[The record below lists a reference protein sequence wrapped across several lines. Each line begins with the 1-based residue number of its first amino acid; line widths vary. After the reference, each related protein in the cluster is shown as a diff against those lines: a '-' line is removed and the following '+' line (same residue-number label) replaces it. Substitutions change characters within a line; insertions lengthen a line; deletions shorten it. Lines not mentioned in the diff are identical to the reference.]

1 MKKYRNVVQIVGY
14 IKYLLFNDKYKMKC
28 ERMRKLGK
36 KVKLDKKSLQAYAF
50 CVCTNCPCPSG
61 TNSYT
66 AKYNDSERKAK

>member
-1 MKKYRNVVQIVGY
+1 MKG
-14 IKYLLFNDKYKMKC
+14 C
-28 ERMRKLGK
+28 EFYEKTWK

>member
-1 MKKYRNVVQIVGY
+1 MKVNRRLRNVKGGEIY
-14 IKYLLFNDKYKMKC
+14 EKTW
-28 ERMRKLGK
+28 K

>member
-1 MKKYRNVVQIVGY
+1 
-14 IKYLLFNDKYKMKC
+14 
-28 ERMRKLGK
+28 MRKLGK

-66 AKYNDSERKAK
+66 AKYNDSERKAKYIKADRNEKRGMASSN

>member
-1 MKKYRNVVQIVGY
+1 
-14 IKYLLFNDKYKMKC
+14 
-28 ERMRKLGK
+28 MRKLGK

-50 CVCTNCPCPSG
+50 CVCTNCPCSSC

>member
-1 MKKYRNVVQIVGY
+1 
-14 IKYLLFNDKYKMKC
+14 
-28 ERMRKLGK
+28 MRKLGK

-66 AKYNDSERKAK
+66 AKYNDSEREKRGMASSN

>member
-1 MKKYRNVVQIVGY
+1 MPGILVVE
-14 IKYLLFNDKYKMKC
+14 D
-28 ERMRKLGK
+28 
-36 KVKLDKKSLQAYAF
+36 DDAF

>member
-1 MKKYRNVVQIVGY
+1 
-14 IKYLLFNDKYKMKC
+14 
-28 ERMRKLGK
+28 MRKLGK

-66 AKYNDSERKAK
+66 AKYSDSERKAK

>member
-14 IKYLLFNDKYKMKC
+14 IKYLLFNDF
-28 ERMRKLGK
+28 MRKLGK